1 MKKLIFL
8 CFFCLFISG
17 CGNKEIYPL
26 SEKYYQGDSLITIDN
41 HTLKDLENAKSSFA
55 VFVYM
60 PNCLTSA
67 SFREVV
73 ESFLAEEEI
82 SFYQISGTIIDDTK
96 LNETLK
102 YYPSV
107 AIYQE
112 GKIIAYLRADSND
125 DKSYYESVE
134 GFREWFT
141 KYISLNKEI

>member
-41 HTLKDLENAKSSFA
+41 HTLKDLENTKSSFA

-73 ESFLAEEEI
+73 ERFLAEEEI
-82 SFYQISGTIIDDTK
+82 AGTIIDDTK

>member
-1 MKKLIFL
+1 MIL
-8 CFFCLFISG
+8 
-17 CGNKEIYPL
+17 N
-26 SEKYYQGDSLITIDN
+26 
-41 HTLKDLENAKSSFA
+41 
-55 VFVYM
+55 
-60 PNCLTSA
+60 
-67 SFREVV
+67 
-73 ESFLAEEEI
+73 
-82 SFYQISGTIIDDTK
+82 